1 MAVLPS
7 LCPLHRQLREYG
19 YSRDAAILRFLLD
32 GRPDALANLLTDGA
46 ASFMYNITETSLPEL
61 TCRGAYSSFTSGGGG
76 GGGWGGG
83 AAWRG
88 AGV

>member
-32 GRPDALANLLTDGA
+32 GRPDALANLLTDGTP
-46 ASFMYNITETSLPEL
+46 FMYSITETSLPEL
-61 TCRGAYSSFTSGGGG
+61 TCRGAYSSFTSGVGR
-76 GGGWGGG
+76 GGWGGG